1 MTSHGGRTQPGTL
14 PTCPPGLTVPVWGCP
29 HCHTSHTRGS
39 ADTRGRSGTHRS
51 SGTAAPSAHCRM
63 AGVGVRA
70 LAPCQ
75 WGSSSVNPAPGT
87 VPVIPAS
94 TAPVWVPGQVGGKQE
109 AGVGGL
115 APGALARVGQAV
127 LTGQSPG
134 AGSGGQVTPQPAHI
148 RGHIHPPTPWTQ
160 PDSLVAEWGTL
171 VWTLYG
177 TPTPAPPAASRVSFA
192 AGALMPLTE
201 GVLGVSWAEE
211 SEPHSAIS
219 FGIPVPI
226 PPPAPPCRL
235 SLQGHLPPQLPAS
248 LDPSL
253 QPQTPI
259 DLPAQHRLSLLGNSA
274 PSVWSGWG

>member
-14 PTCPPGLTVPVWGCP
+14 PTCPSGLTVPVWGCP

-51 SGTAAPSAHCRM
+51 SGTVAPSAHCRT

-70 LAPCQ
+70 PAPCR

-134 AGSGGQVTPQPAHI
+134 AGSGWPGYSTASPHPWV
-148 RGHIHPPTPWTQ
+148 HPPT
-160 PDSLVAEWGTL
+160 
-171 VWTLYG
+171 
-177 TPTPAPPAASRVSFA
+177 
-192 AGALMPLTE
+192 
-201 GVLGVSWAEE
+201 
-211 SEPHSAIS
+211 H
-219 FGIPVPI
+219 
-226 PPPAPPCRL
+226 
-235 SLQGHLPPQLPAS
+235 S
-248 LDPSL
+248 LDPARLTGCRVGDTPLDSL
-253 QPQTPI
+253 WHPDPGPAGCMPHLLCGWCSDATHRRGPGSVGQRSQNPTQPSPLGSQCLSHPLPHPADCPCKAISLPSCLRLWTP
-259 DLPAQHRLSLLGNSA
+259 PFSHRH
-274 PSVWSGWG
+274 P